1 MRPLKL
7 TISAFGP
14 YGNRVELDMAQLG
27 TQGLY
32 VITGDTGAGKTTIF
46 DAICFALYGEP
57 SGSNRQPD
65 MLRSNFADAKTP
77 TFVEL
82 EFACGGKTYTVRR
95 SPEYMRPKERGDG
108 FTAQKAEALLL
119 FPDDRQPLTRWKEV
133 TAAVTELIGLD
144 RGQFSQIA
152 MIAQGDFLRLL
163 LAKTEERS
171 KIFREI
177 FHTGPYQ
184 RFQERVRQ
192 EAAALRKDYEQLQRS
207 MEERVQNI
215 QCDPE
220 RLADVTAEDG
230 AGELLD
236 ALQREDESLRQ
247 TLNKELQEQEKAL
260 QELDGKLVQA
270 SLAQKTDRELE
281 TAQKVLVQL
290 EEKVRDL
297 KAELDS
303 CKSHPDEA
311 KKLHLQ
317 AGALRQTMPQYDRL
331 ALLQEQHKTFAC
343 RLMDG
348 QEKLRSIREETQ
360 RCRQEVLKI
369 EQEGPI
375 LLTLVGDISC
385 MKADMEQAEKRSASL
400 DALEVQVQRVQLAQ
414 ASVACAQKEYLLA
427 REEAERLDQS
437 FKRLERLFLDQ
448 QAGVLAAGL
457 TDGAPCPVCG
467 SVHHPAP
474 AVQGIHAVDQ
484 AALDLER
491 KHLDKANSRKEKA
504 SAEANRLNGLAAAAM
519 EQFQQIAE
527 EILSLTDLQTVQEIL
542 PKIRQE
548 EKEKFENLRQML
560 KKAEAER
567 TSLQKRQESLPVLRQ
582 TMDRAA
588 EQCSI
593 LEQNLAA
600 WSAQQTSLAAE
611 IAHQQQSLPFSSR
624 EEAAAQAD
632 VLSRRAVQLE
642 HRYQMSQ
649 QACIQAEQE
658 CSRVKAQIQTLEQ
671 QFSALPVLDVEQ
683 LQGQREQ
690 CAQQRQQ
697 LLEQREIATYRL
709 TANEAIRTQLQQ
721 SGEKLKELGRHWTMV
736 QGLSDTVNGAISGKE
751 KVMLETYV
759 QMTFFDRVLRRANV
773 RLQEMTGGRYT
784 LQRRMSAGY
793 RSQSGLELDVLDH
806 GTGIARSA
814 ASLSG
819 GESFQASLSLALGM
833 SDELQP
839 MGGVRL
845 DTLFV
850 DEGFGSLD
858 EEALR
863 QAMQT
868 LQGLSQGDRLVGII
882 SHVELLKQLVDRQIH
897 VKRMPD
903 GQSQV
908 RICQDG

>member
-14 YGNRVELDMAQLG
+14 YGNRVDLDMAQLG
-27 TQGLY
+27 TRGLY

-57 SGSNRQPD
+57 SGNHRQSD
-65 MLRSNFADAKTP
+65 MLRSNFADAKTS

-82 EFACGGKTYTVRR
+82 EFLCGGKTYTVRR

-108 FTAQKAEALLL
+108 FTQQKAEALFV
-119 FPDDRQPLTRWKEV
+119 FPDGRQPLTRWKEV

-177 FHTGPYQ
+177 FHTGLYQ

-192 EAAALRKDYEQLQRS
+192 ESAALRKDYEQLHRS

-220 RLADVTAEDG
+220 RLTDVTAEDG
-230 AGELLD
+230 AAQLLD
-236 ALQREDESLRQ
+236 TLLQEDEALRQ
-247 TLNKELQEQEKAL
+247 TLNKEIQIQEDIL
-260 QELDGKLVQA
+260 RELDGKLAQA
-270 SLAQKTDRELE
+270 SLAEKTGRELE
-281 TAQKVLVQL
+281 SAKKLLIQL
-290 EEKVRDL
+290 EEKVQQQ
-297 KAELDS
+297 KTELDS
-303 CKSHPDEA
+303 CRSYPEEA
-311 KKLHLQ
+311 KRLHLE
-317 AGALRQTMPQYDRL
+317 AGNLQQLLPQYERL
-331 ALLQEQHKTFAC
+331 AMLQEQERSLKIRVTQ
-343 RLMDG
+343 G
-348 QEKLRSIREETQ
+348 QETLRSSRAEME
-360 RCRQEVLKI
+360 RCRREVAEI
-369 EQEGPI
+369 ERETPVLLELVREIGCTEGER
-375 LLTLVGDISC
+375 
-385 MKADMEQAEKRSASL
+385 EQAEKRVA
-400 DALEVQVQRVQLAQ
+400 ALEVLEEQAKRVQLSQ
-414 ASVACAQKEYLLA
+414 ASAECARKEYLFA
-427 REEAERLDQS
+427 GEEAERLVQS
-437 FKRLERLFLDQ
+437 VGALERLFLDQ

-457 TDGAPCPVCG
+457 TEGVPCPVCG

-474 AVQGIHAVDQ
+474 AAQGADPVDQ
-484 AALDLER
+484 AAVERERNYLE
-491 KHLDKANSRKEKA
+491 KANIRREKA
-504 SAEANRLNGLAAAAM
+504 SAEAHRLNGLAAA
-519 EQFQQIAE
+519 EKERFERLAE
-527 EILSLTDLQTVQEIL
+527 EIFGLTDFPSVSEKL
-542 PKIRQE
+542 PKVRQE
-548 EKEKFENLRQML
+548 ETDRIKTLLQML
-560 KKAEAER
+560 KKAEGER
-567 TSLQKRQESLPVLRQ
+567 ERLQKRQETLPLLRRSVNERAEESGVLER
-582 TMDRAA
+582 D
-588 EQCSI
+588 
-593 LEQNLAA
+593 LAA
-600 WSAQQTSLAAE
+600 WSARQTTLTAE
-611 IAHQQQSLPFSSR
+611 IGHQLQALPFADR

-632 VLSRRAVQLE
+632 RLSGRAAQLE
-642 HRYQMSQ
+642 RRYELLQ
-649 QACIQAEQE
+649 QACVQAEQN
-658 CSRVKAQIQTLEQ
+658 CSRGKAQVQTLEQ
-671 QFSALPVLDVEQ
+671 QLAGLPVLDAGQ
-683 LQGQREQ
+683 LQSQR
-690 CAQQRQQ
+690 AQSAAQRQQ
-697 LLEQREIATYRL
+697 VLEQREIAVCRL
-709 TANEAIRTQLQQ
+709 TANETIRAQLQEC
-721 SGEKLKELGRHWTMV
+721 GEKLKELGRRWTMV

-773 RLQEMTGGRYT
+773 RLLEMTGGRYT
-784 LQRRMSAGY
+784 LQRGASAGH

-882 SHVELLKQLVDRQIH
+882 SHVELLKQLVNRQIH